1 MKRTLLGSAR
11 SQSLQLHKSSR
22 TIAARTIK
30 DAVEDASIYEK
41 ALTACDKA
49 GVDLGSGGAQS
60 IAQGKQCINHTASR
74 YGAPSMDVTVKDSK
88 CSQIRHAR
96 SESGMRR
103 FGEVAT
109 ACTTLEHSESPVHEN
124 ALNDRPAGFIGTIV
138 ANSSVVRSQR
148 HKKLQRFQE
157 LCITLLTT
165 LSRSQ
170 SERCIA
176 FFKSLRV
183 MKSTQ
188 SGRND
193 ASTVGNWKR
202 AENEEEAKQ
211 ETSGFVD
218 PALQGA

>member
-30 DAVEDASIYEK
+30 DAVEDASIYKK

-49 GVDLGSGGAQS
+49 GVDLGSGGAQR
-60 IAQGKQCINHTASR
+60 IAQGKQSINHTASR
-74 YGAPSMDVTVKDSK
+74 YGTPSMGITVKGSK
-88 CSQIRHAR
+88 CSQIRDVC

-103 FGEVAT
+103 FGAVAT
-109 ACTTLEHSESPVHEN
+109 ACTTLEHSPVHEN

-148 HKKLQRFQE
+148 HQKLQRFQE
-157 LCITLLTT
+157 LCITLLAT

-176 FFKSLRV
+176 FVESFGV
-183 MKSTQ
+183 VKSTQ

-218 PALQGA
+218 PALEGA